1 MTLVIDTCENKMK
14 KICFFTGNL
23 NLSGGTERVC
33 STIANALQE
42 QGYEVSVINLHEGE
56 KPFFPLHK
64 EINNKQLFSKRVSFS
79 KNYIQVVKKLRSFC
93 KTNSIDTLVI
103 VESML
108 ALFSVPALAGLGIK
122 HICWEHF
129 NFNVDLGQKKRRFA
143 RQLAARFCDW
153 VVVLTEQDCAYWL
166 QHSRHKGQIVAIPNP
181 LPFPIQDAHTPS
193 QESRIVLSVGRLTPQ
208 KGFDLLLAAWKE
220 VAPFAPLWR
229 LRIIGDGE
237 DRAKLQKLC
246 KEYAIEDTVDW
257 IGRTAD
263 VATHYREAA
272 IYCLSS
278 RFEGFGMVLLEAM
291 AFSLPCV
298 AFDCEAGPAEL
309 LADTGALLV
318 EPENTNKLAQALLY
332 LIQNP
337 QDRTIISEA
346 SKIKATQYSINSL
359 IKKWIK
365 II

>member
-237 DRAKLQKLC
+237 DRA
-246 KEYAIEDTVDW
+246 
-257 IGRTAD
+257 
-263 VATHYREAA
+263 
-272 IYCLSS
+272 
-278 RFEGFGMVLLEAM
+278 
-291 AFSLPCV
+291 
-298 AFDCEAGPAEL
+298 
-309 LADTGALLV
+309 
-318 EPENTNKLAQALLY
+318 
-332 LIQNP
+332 
-337 QDRTIISEA
+337 A
-346 SKIKATQYSINSL
+346 SKAMQRICN
-359 IKKWIK
+359 
-365 II
+365 